1 VRARDIPNALSM
13 LRMTLAIPSA
23 LLLLQE
29 WYNAALL
36 IFLVAGLSDALD
48 GYLAKRFAWRSRLGS
63 ILDPLADKIL
73 LVTNYIVLGW
83 LGWIPAWLVV
93 AVISRDVIVVSGAL
107 TYHAW
112 VGRYEMAPSMASKV
126 NTTMQIVLVVVVVA
140 SLGLLSVAEWIV
152 DGLVYT
158 VLVTTLWSGV
168 DYVWT
173 WGRQAYRA
181 RSRRQHDRG

>member
-1 VRARDIPNALSM
+1 VRASDIPNALSM
-13 LRMTLAIPSA
+13 LRMSLAIPSA

-73 LVTNYIVLGW
+73 LVTNYVVLGW
-83 LGWIPAWLVV
+83 LGWLPVWLVA
-93 AVISRDVIVVSGAL
+93 AVIGRDVIVVSGAWA
-107 TYHAW
+107 YHAR
-112 VGRYEMAPSMASKV
+112 VGHYELAPTMASKL

-140 SLGLLSVAEWIV
+140 SLGLFSLPKWIV
-152 DGLVYT
+152 DALVYT
-158 VLVTTLWSGV
+158 VLATTVWSGV
-168 DYVWT
+168 NYVWT
-173 WGRQAYRA
+173 WGLQAYRA
-181 RSRRQHDRG
+181 YSRRQQQ

>member
-1 VRARDIPNALSM
+1 M
-13 LRMTLAIPSA
+13 GLAVPSA

-48 GYLAKRFAWRSRLGS
+48 GYLAKRFSWRSRLGS

-83 LGWIPAWLVV
+83 LEWLPAWLV
-93 AVISRDVIVVSGAL
+93 AVVIGRDLVVVSGAL
-107 TYHAW
+107 AYHARI
-112 VGRYEMAPSMASKV
+112 GRYEMAPTVASKI
-126 NTTMQIVLVVVVVA
+126 NTTIQIVLVVVVVA
-140 SLGLLSVAEWIV
+140 SLGLLSVPAWLIT
-152 DGLVYT
+152 GLIYGVLATT
-158 VLVTTLWSGV
+158 VWSGV

-173 WGRQAYRA
+173 WGLQAHRA
-181 RSRRQHDRG
+181 RSRGRH